1 MHNSFGVTRIMPIY
15 EYQCESC
22 DQIYEAMQSI
32 SAAPHEVCP
41 ECSGRLERIFSPPS
55 LNLGHFVS
63 GTAEK
68 HTRRLTF
75 EQQAKEEEDRLLK
88 HAEKTGIKY
97 SDLFEDHE
105 HH

>member
-1 MHNSFGVTRIMPIY
+1 MPIY
-15 EYQCESC
+15 EYECESC
-22 DQIYEAMQSI
+22 EAIVEAMQAI
-32 SAAPHEVCP
+32 GAAPLRSCP
-41 ECSGRLERIFSPPS
+41 GCGGRLERIFSSPS

-75 EQQAKEEEDRLLK
+75 EQQAREEEDRLLK

-97 SDLFEDHE
+97 SDLFEDHD
-105 HH
+105 HQ